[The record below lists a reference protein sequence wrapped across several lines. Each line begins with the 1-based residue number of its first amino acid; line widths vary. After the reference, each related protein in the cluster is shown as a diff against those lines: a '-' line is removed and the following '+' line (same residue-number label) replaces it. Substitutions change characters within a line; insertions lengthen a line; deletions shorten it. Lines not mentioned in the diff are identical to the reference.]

1 MAIGDVKISQL
12 KIGSLDL
19 TNVSQAFFDE
29 INIYED
35 ILNTYGPAFEVRVV
49 DPTDA
54 LGKNK
59 INGSYDQDI
68 VVNFSDDMGKTV
80 GFKFKQLENANLNDQ
95 SSVKQGSLHT
105 KTYSI
110 KGVSAEFLNAQ
121 GNYVEKSYEDKTT
134 NISKDILKNYYK
146 TDKSI
151 VIGEESKEKRRWLAS
166 NEHPMDVIQKL
177 NDEHVAS
184 QSQSSAYTIFQKQ
197 QNGKQEY
204 NITTYEKLFQQ
215 APVATIKQ
223 STTLDSSAGSEMD
236 KRNSA
241 LWVNIGESFFS
252 ASRHLTHSSEQTFN
266 LTTHGVVQT
275 DDKLTKFNLPG
286 KEVYQGKTSSHKL
299 VPQKKIYH
307 KNNEKQKI
315 TTGDAKRK
323 RAEFLSH
330 LAQNSAEFEIPGNPS
345 ITLGSMINLQLPKK
359 VDAASGI
366 SGSLETQFNDKV
378 LVVGIRHRIKPLGQ
392 TPRYT
397 MVVKV
402 VKASFTQGGGA
413 A

>member
-1 MAIGDVKISQL
+1 MAIGDVRISQL

-54 LGKNK
+54 LSKNK

-68 VVNFSDDMGKTV
+68 IIRFSDDMGKTV
-80 GFKFKQLENANLNDQ
+80 GFKFKQLENSNLND
-95 SSVKQGSLHT
+95 SSQQNLGSLHNKSYT
-105 KTYSI
+105 I
-110 KGVSAEFLNAQ
+110 KGVSKELLDAQ

-134 NISKDILKNYYK
+134 NIVKTILKENYK
-146 TDKSI
+146 TDKAI
-151 VIGEESKEKRRWLAS
+151 EVGEDAKEKRRWLAS
-166 NEHPMDVIQKL
+166 NEHPLDVIQKL

-184 QSQSSAYTIFQKQ
+184 QSQSSAYTVHQYQKSGAQ
-197 QNGKQEY
+197 KY
-204 NITTYEKLFQQ
+204 RITTYEKLFQQ

-223 STTLDSSAGSEMD
+223 STTLDSSAGTEMD

-241 LWVNIGESFFS
+241 LWVNVGESFFS

-275 DDKLTKFNLPG
+275 DDKQTKFVLPG
-286 KEVYQGKTSSHKL
+286 REVYQGKTSSHKL

-307 KNNEKQKI
+307 KNNEKEKI
-315 TTGDAKRK
+315 ATGDAKRK
-323 RAEFLSH
+323 KAEFLSH
-330 LAQNSAEFEIPGNPS
+330 LAQNSAEFEIPGNPD

-359 VDAASGI
+359 VDAASKV
-366 SGSLETQFNDKV
+366 SGNLETQFNDKV

-402 VKASFTQGGGA
+402 VKASFTQGGGTA
-413 A
+413 